1 MEHDA
6 DLSEL
11 DLKKT
16 NDTVCLNFR
25 LLYEYCSAPRVSEFI
40 KDNFQFAPLA
50 FYVDTICCFETL

>member
-50 FYVDTICCFETL
+50 FYVDTI